1 MMACIIG
8 GGGGG
13 GEKGNIDL
21 QFKGPRGWS
30 ESTTIE
36 WRRE

>member
-1 MMACIIG
+1 MMARIIFW
-8 GGGGG
+8 GGG